1 MDPKQPMITKEI
13 REKIY
18 LETNE
23 NKSTVIQN
31 LRDPAKAVLR
41 GKFTAT

>member
-1 MDPKQPMITKEI
+1 MITKEI

-31 LRDPAKAVLR
+31 LRDPANAVLR